1 MWWVQRDADLELVYL
16 SRAMRAEAEAL
27 LLQQAVLQNN
37 NDDDTAAPQV
47 GFIPALNDGAELMT
61 VHCDNSCL

>member
-1 MWWVQRDADLELVYL
+1 MYL

-27 LLQQAVLQNN
+27 LLQQAVFSAQSN

-47 GFIPALNDGAELMT
+47 GFIPALIDGAQFIT
-61 VHCDNSCL
+61 VHCYNPCL